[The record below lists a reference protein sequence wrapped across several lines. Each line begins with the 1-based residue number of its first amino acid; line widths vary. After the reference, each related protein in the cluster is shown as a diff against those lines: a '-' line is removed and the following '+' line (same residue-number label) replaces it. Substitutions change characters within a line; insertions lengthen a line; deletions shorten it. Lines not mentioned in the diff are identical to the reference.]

1 MQVDTVNEVQ
11 SVTLGR
17 SPADVVVR
25 GGRVL
30 SPTTRSLTR
39 RDVAIVGG
47 RIAGLFDD
55 SRAVVGTDTSIVDAR
70 DAVVAPGLVDAHTHL
85 DLHQTVETS
94 YHRMLAGGATSVV
107 SEVAAFGPSFGADGV
122 ATFLDATADI
132 PLRVYATVPP
142 QPVFD
147 MFEPAWADET
157 ERKALRALLERER
170 VVGVGETAWPR
181 IVDRDTPAEML
192 YDAAHARE
200 KVVTGHGAGCRGD
213 RLQAFATAV
222 DDDHEAI
229 SGDGI
234 RERVDAGIHAV
245 GRFGT
250 IRDDMDAIG
259 EAYRD
264 LDASELSLSTDGM
277 WPREL
282 VELGYMDAVLR
293 RAVDAG
299 VDPVDAV
306 VMATVTPAR
315 HFGLEELGTLRAGT
329 PADLVVFSDLETFE
343 VETTMIGGEVVYD
356 GGAPGEPMAPT
367 YSYPDRFTDAVAV
380 EVSTDDLVV
389 PVEAGDDG
397 RVLAI
402 EYGGGLLT
410 GHDTVEPPVRA
421 GAFEADPP
429 SLAKVALF
437 DRHPERDGGGFVG
450 FLTGFGLESG
460 AIASSVTWETAGVV
474 AVGTSDN
481 DMLHAIGALEGMGGG
496 WAVVDDGDVL
506 ATHPTPVGAT
516 CSRRPVEETARRYA
530 AIEEAIGTLGV
541 DGDRPMLGIQTL
553 PFVGVPSLKLGF
565 EGYADIRAG
574 ETVGLAP
581 E

>member
-1 MQVDTVNEVQ
+1 MNEVQ

-30 SPTTRSLTR
+30 SPTTRSMTR
-39 RDVAIVGG
+39 RDVGIVDGQ
-47 RIAGLFDD
+47 IAGLFDD
-55 SRAVVGTDTSIVDAR
+55 SQAIVGTDTSIVDAT
-70 DAVVAPGLVDAHTHL
+70 DAVVAPGLIDAHTHL

-94 YHRMLAGGATSVV
+94 FHRMVAGGATSVV

-122 ATFLDATADI
+122 KTFLDATADI

-157 ERKALRALLERER
+157 ERDALRALLDRDR

-181 IVDRDTPAEML
+181 IVGRETPAETL
-192 YDAAHARE
+192 YEAAHDRGAI
-200 KVVTGHGAGCRGD
+200 VTGHGAGCRGD
-213 RLQAFATAV
+213 TLQAFATAV

-259 EAYRD
+259 AASQE

-282 VELGYMDAVLR
+282 VETGYMDAVLR

-306 VMATVTPAR
+306 VMATLTPAR
-315 HFGLEELGTLRAGT
+315 HFGLAELGTLRAGT
-329 PADLVVFSDLETFE
+329 PADLAIFSDLETFD
-343 VETTMIGGEVVYD
+343 VETTMIDGEVVYD
-356 GGAPGEPMAPT
+356 GGDPGRPMAPT
-367 YSYPDRFTDAVAV
+367 VSYPDRFTDAVTV
-380 EVSTDDLVV
+380 DVSADDLVV
-389 PVEAGDDG
+389 PVDAGHDG
-397 RVLAI
+397 AVLAI

-410 GHDTVEPPVRA
+410 DHDVVEPPVRN

-450 FLTGFGLESG
+450 FLTEFGLESG
-460 AIASSVTWETAGVV
+460 AIATSVTWETAGVV
-474 AVGTSDN
+474 AVGTN
-481 DMLHAIGALEGMGGG
+481 DGDMVDAIGTLAGMGGG
-496 WAVVDDGDVL
+496 WVVVEDGDVI

-516 CSRRPVEETARRYA
+516 CSRRPVEETAERYD
-530 AIEEAIGTLGV
+530 AIESAILGLGV

-553 PFVGVPSLKLGF
+553 SFVGVPSLKLGF
-565 EGYADIRAG
+565 DGYADIRAG